1 MSTSIQEANMSHG
14 GEARSR
20 WLWGLLGL
28 LALALAGGCT
38 GGGDGSDE
46 GKNAEG
52 DAGAVIAPGRPGEPA
67 GTLSPDEAREA
78 ARDSYAEPN
87 AADVAFMSKMIDHH
101 AQALEMA
108 DLAETHASD
117 GSVRRLAERI
127 ATAQEP
133 EVGVMEDWLDDN
145 AEGDAEGQDG
155 HHGRHGHAA
164 DMPGMASE
172 EELAALRAA
181 RGADFDARF
190 LDLMITHH
198 EGAVEMATDEA
209 AQGSDSFVV
218 ELAAEMAATQGAEID
233 RMENLR

>member
-1 MSTSIQEANMSHG
+1 MSTSIQDANMSHG

-20 WLWGLLGL
+20 WFWGLLGL
-28 LALALAGGCT
+28 LALALVGGCT
-38 GGGDGSDE
+38 GGEDGSDE
-46 GKNAEG
+46 GK
-52 DAGAVIAPGRPGEPA
+52 DAGAGADAVIAPGRPGEPA

-87 AADVAFMSKMIDHH
+87 VADVAFMSKMIDHH
-101 AQALEMA
+101 AQALEMT

-117 GSVRRLAERI
+117 RSVRRLAERI

-145 AEGDAEGQDG
+145 AEGSAEGQDG
-155 HHGRHGHAA
+155 HHGHAT

-172 EELAALRAA
+172 EEMATLRAA

-190 LDLMITHH
+190 IDLMITHH